1 MIIVYLSGDVSII
14 RAGSRLCIGC
24 RKNSFLMDTV
34 GSICKCA
41 TAIYDH
47 DFRERAV
54 FGNVNSSLHPF
65 YMLRMVTRPGAVP
78 EMEELNF
85 AVLLKNFTLN

>member
-1 MIIVYLSGDVSII
+1 
-14 RAGSRLCIGC
+14 
-24 RKNSFLMDTV
+24 MDTV